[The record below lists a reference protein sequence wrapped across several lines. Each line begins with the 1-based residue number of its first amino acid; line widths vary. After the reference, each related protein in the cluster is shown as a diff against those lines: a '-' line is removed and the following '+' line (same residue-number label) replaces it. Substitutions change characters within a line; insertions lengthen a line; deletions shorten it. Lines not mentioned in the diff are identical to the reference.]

1 MFNTKMTLIGGMAV
15 VAVGAAAAIS
25 LFGAASPKAE
35 TAPSQRAGQ
44 MDMTIPSIGDRKAG
58 SRVTRDGCVRPAR
71 PAWAVDA
78 APKDTYKVTLL
89 IDLYEIGRKNAILES
104 NSCACE
110 VQFPSWDNAEAE
122 FNNLIANSDGDSF
135 IETVYAKSSEA
146 SKLNKPALDVCE
158 KYWGRRK

>member
-1 MFNTKMTLIGGMAV
+1 MFNTKMTVIAGVAV
-15 VAVGAAAAIS
+15 AVVGAAAAIS

-35 TAPSQRAGQ
+35 PAHPERAGQ
-44 MDMTIPSIGDRKAG
+44 IDMTIPDIGNRSAG
-58 SRVTRDGCVRPAR
+58 SRVTRDGCIRPAR

-78 APKDTYKVTLL
+78 APKDTDKVTLL
-89 IDLYEIGRKNAILES
+89 IDLYEIGRKKAILES

-110 VQFPSWDNAEAE
+110 VQFPPWDNAEAE
-122 FNNLIANSDGDSF
+122 FNNLVARTDGDKF

-158 KYWGRRK
+158 QYWGRRK

>member
-1 MFNTKMTLIGGMAV
+1 MFNTNITVIGGMAV
-15 VAVGAAAAIS
+15 VAVGAWAAIS

-35 TAPSQRAGQ
+35 TVPSEQTGQ

-78 APKDTYKVTLL
+78 APKDTDKVTLL
-89 IDLYEIGRKNAILES
+89 IDLYEIGRKRSILES
-104 NSCACE
+104 NSCDCE
-110 VQFPSWDNAEAE
+110 VQFPSWDNAEAD
-122 FNNLIANSDGDSF
+122 FNNLIANTDGDSF
-135 IETVYAKSSEA
+135 IETVYAKSSQA

-158 KYWGRRK
+158 QYWGRRK